1 MSRSCIRAQI
11 VIVTRLQQG
20 SSLCNTLLRGM
31 KDDSGK
37 ANEQDSDVF
46 HHDECR
52 KRQDDFSVD
61 ALNLVDALRSRG
73 NPFLE
78 AGVDLVNLDGRIS
91 NANDVSAICNKGK
104 DQYVQFVND
113 VIVTRNT
120 SLDSPI
126 KNNAFQ
132 LFKITKRRKSQQP
145 NVPLLKASISLF
157 GQLYIATTERRGDN
171 CDLDN
176 IMFFALEAHSFPPS
190 LANGNEKMY
199 HSTKSDII
207 HCIESEAEAVSHGT
221 TKTNT
226 QQQHDWVVQDG
237 GQLVH
242 QLDARGTGTFEQFTQ
257 RLFLKHLQV
266 ELRKV
271 SRLDIVWDTYRPMS
285 IKGHTRDECVRLKV
299 GPKVRIPGKWS
310 EFLRDSTN
318 NVELF
323 KYLSGEVMQPFHSG
337 GDIYITMSNGTTGGH
352 VGPGEDMTT
361 VCNQEEADT
370 RIILHIIHALNCL
383 FSSILIKTSS
393 SDVIVILIYH
403 LHHFDT
409 ISTGATSR

>member
-11 VIVTRLQQG
+11 VIVTRLQHG
-20 SSLCNTLLRGM
+20 SSLCNMLLRGM

-46 HHDECR
+46 HHDEGR
-52 KRQDDFSVD
+52 KLQDDFSVD
-61 ALNLVDALRSRG
+61 VRNLVDALRSRG

-91 NANDVSAICNKGK
+91 NPKDVAAIYDKRK
-104 DQYVQFVND
+104 DQYDQFVND

-120 SLDSPI
+120 PLDSPI
-126 KNNAFQ
+126 NNNAFQ
-132 LFKITKRRKSQQP
+132 LFKITKRRKAQQP
-145 NVPLLKASISLF
+145 HVPLLKASISLF

-171 CDLDN
+171 CDLD
-176 IMFFALEAHSFPPS
+176 MFFALEAHSFPPL

-199 HSTKSDII
+199 HSTKSDIN
-207 HCIESEAEAVSHGT
+207 HCIEREAEAVSHGAT
-221 TKTNT
+221 ETDT
-226 QQQHDWVVQDG
+226 QQQHDCVVQDG

-299 GPKVRIPGKWS
+299 GPNVRIPGKWS

-318 NVELF
+318 KVELF

-393 SDVIVILIYH
+393 SDVIVILIHH

>member
-1 MSRSCIRAQI
+1 M
-11 VIVTRLQQG
+11 
-20 SSLCNTLLRGM
+20 LLRGI

-46 HHDECR
+46 HHNESR

-61 ALNLVDALRSRG
+61 VRNLVSTLRSRG

-91 NANDVSAICNKGK
+91 NAKDVSAIYDKGK
-104 DQYVQFVND
+104 DQYDQFVND

-120 SLDSPI
+120 PLDSPI

-132 LFKITKRRKSQQP
+132 LFKITKRRKAQQP
-145 NVPLLKASISLF
+145 NVPLLKACISLF
-157 GQLYIATTERRGDN
+157 GQLYIATTERRGDY
-171 CDLDN
+171 CDLDT
-176 IMFFALEAHSFPPS
+176 FFALEAHSFPPS

-207 HCIESEAEAVSHGT
+207 HCIEREAEAVSHGAT
-221 TKTNT
+221 ETDTH
-226 QQQHDWVVQDG
+226 QQHDCVVQDG
-237 GQLVH
+237 GQLIH

-285 IKGHTRDECVRLKV
+285 IKGHTRDERGHCVRLKV
-299 GPKVRIPGKWS
+299 GPNMRIPG
-310 EFLRDSTN
+310 N
-318 NVELF
+318 
-323 KYLSGEVMQPFHSG
+323 
-337 GDIYITMSNGTTGGH
+337 
-352 VGPGEDMTT
+352 
-361 VCNQEEADT
+361 
-370 RIILHIIHALNCL
+370 
-383 FSSILIKTSS
+383 
-393 SDVIVILIYH
+393 
-403 LHHFDT
+403 
-409 ISTGATSR
+409 